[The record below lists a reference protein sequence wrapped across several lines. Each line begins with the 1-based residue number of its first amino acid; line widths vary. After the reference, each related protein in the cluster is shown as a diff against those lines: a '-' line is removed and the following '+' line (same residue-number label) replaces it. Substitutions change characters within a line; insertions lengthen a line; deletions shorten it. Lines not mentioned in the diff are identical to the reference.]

1 MVPLLLACAA
11 ARLLATQPGVTK
23 PTKPIL
29 DWQLNDTGCFVHYN
43 MATMAGLQ
51 GCQDGVTAPPPI
63 SAWQPTALDTDAW
76 VSTCKAMGG
85 TRMIYVAKHGCGFAA
100 WKSEVAYNY
109 SVANAPDQTD
119 VVAAFVESARRGGI
133 GVGFYYSDA
142 TNSYCRVRGGV
153 VVPGATQP
161 GRQITVTQAQYD
173 NVVLAHLAELWGNC
187 DAAPPPPPSR
197 SVTSQRLLTP
207 RCCRWALGRAVV
219 RRWLLST
226 PQAAAQ
232 GAHREAAAERG
243 GTRWVRA
250 RGTLCTLGWDRG
262 RASALPLLVP
272 HQLHLERASQMH
284 REKWPARGGRG
295 QRRRGILVPRR
306 NGFHAAEQRSVGECS
321 RRVRPR
327 PLAPATL
334 LICVARRTSPMQFYN
349 GKIGVHTPAE
359 LRHMYEQSAGSNNAL
374 IIDIAPFPNGS
385 VPAAQVA
392 AAAALGRFKKG
403 CYGGTP
409 VASGSGSGSAPI
421 TIKPST
427 AGGLGSNVGAMIDRV
442 QICEDISQGQIVRRF
457 TLSAQLGNGSRVPL
471 CPQRG
476 GSSIGS
482 KYICVLPAPLRVTSL
497 AMAVTAAEGGTPRIT
512 QFAAFS
518 CDSLAAEIDRGWVA
532 TRHT

>member
-1 MVPLLLACAA
+1 VDVHSSCLERKIVVDLPKSADPPIHGPAAPAASRNGCPGFCEWESDHHVPASVSGLTKQSDQLSGGGAAAARRRRAAASTATGLLVMVPLLLACAA

-187 DAAPPPPPSR
+187 DAAPP
-197 SVTSQRLLTP
+197 
-207 RCCRWALGRAVV
+207 
-219 RRWLLST
+219 
-226 PQAAAQ
+226 
-232 GAHREAAAERG
+232 
-243 GTRWVRA
+243 
-250 RGTLCTLGWDRG
+250 
-262 RASALPLLVP
+262 
-272 HQLHLERASQMH
+272 
-284 REKWPARGGRG
+284 
-295 QRRRGILVPRR
+295 
-306 NGFHAAEQRSVGECS
+306 
-321 RRVRPR
+321 RP
-327 PLAPATL
+327 
-334 LICVARRTSPMQFYN
+334 
-349 GKIGVHTPAE
+349 
-359 LRHMYEQSAGSNNAL
+359 
-374 IIDIAPFPNGS
+374 
-385 VPAAQVA
+385 PAAPSH
-392 AAAALGRFKKG
+392 R
-403 CYGGTP
+403 
-409 VASGSGSGSAPI
+409 SA
-421 TIKPST
+421 
-427 AGGLGSNVGAMIDRV
+427 
-442 QICEDISQGQIVRRF
+442 F
-457 TLSAQLGNGSRVPL
+457 
-471 CPQRG
+471 
-476 GSSIGS
+476 
-482 KYICVLPAPLRVTSL
+482 
-497 AMAVTAAEGGTPRIT
+497 
-512 QFAAFS
+512 
-518 CDSLAAEIDRGWVA
+518 
-532 TRHT
+532 